1 MQSKKTTFVQV
12 TAAIGLLLLGFWIRG
27 LFGSHASHGGANPH
41 DAAGQQEE
49 TTRWTCSMH
58 PEINLLKPGS
68 CPKCGMALIPR
79 LDDGGPQDLP
89 RLSISA
95 SAAKLMDIEVVPV
108 ERRFVTA
115 SIRMVGKVDYDETR
129 LATITAW
136 IPGRLDRLFVDY
148 TGVPVRKGDHLVSL
162 YSPELLSG
170 QVELLQAVKAVAAL
184 QGSES
189 TLLRQ
194 STAATLEATREKLSL
209 WGLTDEQVA
218 EIEMRGTASDHT
230 TIYASA
236 GGIVVHK
243 NAVEGMYVKEGTRI
257 YTIADLSTVWI
268 KLDAYE
274 SDLEWLRYGQP
285 VEFSTVSYPGDVFE
299 GTIAFIDP
307 VLDGKTRTVKV
318 RVNVPNADGR
328 LKPDMFVTA
337 VVHAQVA
344 AGGKVMDAALSGKW
358 ICPMHPDII
367 KETAG
372 ACDLCEM
379 PLVTTESLGYVGDT
393 LAQQQAPLVIPAS
406 AALRTGTRAVV
417 YVKDPEAERPTFSG
431 REVTLGPRAGDHYLV
446 RDGLTEG
453 ELVVVQGNFKID
465 AELQIQAKPSMMSLK
480 PELASPTPPAP
491 VAQQSPLKPELIK
504 QLAPLFTAYFS
515 MQQALAA
522 DDSKAAILSM
532 EGFSQALKQVDMALF
547 GMEAHTLWMRSARSL
562 EDTVTKSTA
571 TTDVASLREH
581 FLQVS
586 QVMIG
591 LSQAWGPLGTDTAY
605 VMHCPMAFDD
615 RGADWLQDND
625 ALLNPYFGAMM
636 LHCGSIKNTIEGQP

>member
-1 MQSKKTTFVQV
+1 MQSKKTKIVQV
-12 TAAIGLLLLGFWIRG
+12 TAAIGLLLLGFWLRG
-27 LFGSHASHGGANPH
+27 LFGSPASHGGADPH
-41 DAAGQQEE
+41 HAAGHQEE

-58 PEINLLKPGS
+58 PEIDLAKGGP

-95 SAAKLMDIEVVPV
+95 SAAKLMDVQVAPV

-129 LATITAW
+129 LAYITAW

-170 QVELLQAVKAVAAL
+170 QVELLQAIKAVAAI
-184 QGSES
+184 QGSDS

-194 STAATLEATREKLSL
+194 STVATLEAAREKLGL

-218 EIEMRGTASDHT
+218 KIEMRGTASDHT
-230 TIYASA
+230 TIYAPT

-243 NAVEGMYVKEGTRI
+243 NAVEGMYVKEGTQI

-285 VEFSTVSYPGDVFE
+285 IEFSTVAYPGEVFK

-307 VLDGKTRTVKV
+307 VLDGKTRTVKI

-393 LAQQQAPLVIPAS
+393 LAQRQAPLVIPAT

-417 YVKDPEAERPTFSG
+417 YVKEPDANEPTFWG

-446 RDGLTEG
+446 REGLTEG
-453 ELVVVQGNFKID
+453 ELVVVRGNFKLD
-465 AELQIQAKPSMMSLK
+465 AELQIQAKPSMMSIRS
-480 PELASPTPPAP
+480 EVTPAP
-491 VAQQSPLKPELIK
+491 ASVALPAFKPKLKQ
-504 QLAPLFTAYFS
+504 QLAGLFASYFEI
-515 MQQALAA
+515 QQALAH
-522 DDSKAAILSM
+522 DDPNQAFLSL
-532 EGFSQALKQVDMALF
+532 EGFTDALDQVDMSLF
-547 GMEAHTLWMRSARSL
+547 DMESHALWMRSVQSL
-562 EDTVTKSTA
+562 ANAVGGVTAKTELA
-571 TTDVASLREH
+571 TLRER

-591 LSQAWGPLGTDTAY
+591 LSEAWGPLGTNTAY
-605 VMHCPMAFDD
+605 IMHCPMAFNDQ
-615 RGADWLQDND
+615 GGEWLQAND
-625 ALLNPYFGAMM
+625 SLLNPYFGATM
-636 LHCGSIKNTIEGQP
+636 LRCGSIKRTIGGQP

>member
-1 MQSKKTTFVQV
+1 MQSKNTTRVQV
-12 TAAIGLLLLGFWIRG
+12 IVAIGLLLLGFWLRG
-27 LFGSHASHGGANPH
+27 LFVSHAPH
-41 DAAGQQEE
+41 RETGQQDALGQED
-49 TTRWTCSMH
+49 TPAWWTCSMH
-58 PEINLLKPGS
+58 PEVRLPKPGP
-68 CPKCGMALIPR
+68 CPKCQMALIP
-79 LDDGGPQDLP
+79 LIDDGGPDGLP
-89 RLSISA
+89 QLSISA
-95 SAAKLMDIEVVPV
+95 SAAKLMDIQVVPV

-115 SIRMVGKVDYDETR
+115 TIRMVGRVDFDETR
-129 LATITAW
+129 LSTIAAR

-162 YSPELLSG
+162 YSPELLSA
-170 QVELLQAVKAVAAL
+170 QVELLQALKSIETIRR
-184 QGSES
+184 SES

-194 STAATLEATREKLSL
+194 STAATLEAARGKLRL
-209 WGLTDEQVA
+209 WGLTGAQVA
-218 EIEMRGTASDHT
+218 EIEERGTASDHM
-230 TIYASA
+230 TIYATT

-243 NAVEGMYVKEGTRI
+243 NAVEGMYVQEGTQI

-274 SDLEWLRYGQP
+274 SDLQWLRYGQP
-285 VEFSTVSYPGDVFE
+285 VEFSTVSYPGQVFK
-299 GTIAFIDP
+299 GTIAFIAP
-307 VLDGKTRTVKV
+307 VLDGKTRTVKI

-379 PLVTTESLGYVGDT
+379 PLVTTESLGYVDDA
-393 LAQQQAPLVIPAS
+393 LAQQQAPLVIPVS

-431 REVTLGPRAGDHYLV
+431 REILLGPRAGDHYLV
-446 RDGLTEG
+446 RDGLSEG
-453 ELVVVQGNFKID
+453 ELVVVRGNFKID

-480 PELASPTPPAP
+480 PEVAPATPAARQPA
-491 VAQQSPLKPELIK
+491 LKPELIE
-504 QLAPLFTAYFS
+504 QLAHLFTAYFS

-522 DDSKAAILSM
+522 DDPNAAILSTA
-532 EGFSQALKQVDMALF
+532 GFSNALKQVDMALF
-547 GMEAHTLWMRSARSL
+547 GMETHRLWMHSARSL
-562 EDTVTKSTA
+562 EDTVAKVTT
-571 TTDVASLREH
+571 TTDIASLREH

-591 LSQAWGPLGTDTAY
+591 LAEAWGPLGTNAAY

-615 RGADWLQDND
+615 QGGDWLQDND
-625 ALLNPYFGAMM
+625 ALLNPYFGATM
-636 LHCGSIKNTIEGQP
+636 LHCGSIKSTIEGK

>member
-1 MQSKKTTFVQV
+1 MQSKKTTSVQV
-12 TAAIGLLLLGFWIRG
+12 TVAIGLLLLGFWLRG
-27 LFGSHASHGGANPH
+27 FFGSHTPHRGTGQH
-41 DAAGQQEE
+41 DALGQEE
-49 TTRWTCSMH
+49 TPARWTCSMH
-58 PEINLLKPGS
+58 PEIDLPKAGP
-68 CPKCGMALIPR
+68 CPKCGMALIP
-79 LDDGGPQDLP
+79 LIDDGGPDDLP
-89 RLSISA
+89 QLRLSD
-95 SAAKLMDIEVVPV
+95 SAAKLMDIQVVPV

-115 SIRMVGKVDYDETR
+115 TIRMVGRVDFDETR
-129 LATITAW
+129 LSTIAAR

-148 TGVPVRKGDHLVSL
+148 TGVPVKKGDHLVSL
-162 YSPELLSG
+162 YSPELLSA
-170 QVELLQAVKAVAAL
+170 QVELLQALKSIETIRR
-184 QGSES
+184 SES

-194 STAATLEATREKLSL
+194 STAATLEAAREKLRL
-209 WGLTDEQVA
+209 WGLTDAQVA
-218 EIEMRGTASDHT
+218 EIEERGTASDHM
-230 TIYASA
+230 TIYAA
-236 GGIVVHK
+236 TGGIVVHK
-243 NAVEGMYVKEGTRI
+243 NAVEGMYVQEGTQI

-274 SDLEWLRYGQP
+274 SDLQWLRYGQP
-285 VEFSTVSYPGDVFE
+285 VEFSTVSYPGQVFK

-307 VLDGKTRTVKV
+307 VLDGKTRTVKI

-358 ICPMHPDII
+358 ICRMHPDII
-367 KETAG
+367 KEAAG

-379 PLVTTESLGYVGDT
+379 PLVTTESLGYVDDA

-446 RDGLTEG
+446 RDGLREG

-480 PELASPTPPAP
+480 PEVAPATAATPAARQPA
-491 VAQQSPLKPELIK
+491 LKPELIE

-522 DDSKAAILSM
+522 DDPNAAILSTA
-532 EGFSQALKQVDMALF
+532 GFSNALKQVDMALF
-547 GMEAHTLWMRSARSL
+547 GMETHRFWMRSARSL
-562 EDTVTKSTA
+562 EDTMAKVTA
-571 TTDVASLREH
+571 TTDIVSLREH

-605 VMHCPMAFDD
+605 VMHCPMAFDNQ
-615 RGADWLQDND
+615 GGDWLQDND
-625 ALLNPYFGAMM
+625 ALLNPYFGATM
-636 LHCGSIKNTIEGQP
+636 LHCGWKKSTIEGK

>member
-1 MQSKKTTFVQV
+1 MQSKKTTIVQV
-12 TAAIGLLLLGFWIRG
+12 NAAIGLLLLGFWLGG
-27 LFGSHASHGGANPH
+27 LFGSHASQGGADPQ
-41 DAAGQQEE
+41 DAAGQDEK
-49 TTRWTCSMH
+49 TTLWTCSMH
-58 PEINLLKPGS
+58 PEVKLLKPGL
-68 CPKCGMALIPR
+68 CPKCNMALIPFI
-79 LDDGGPQDLP
+79 DDGGPQDLP
-89 RLSISA
+89 RLSISK
-95 SAAKLMDIEVVPV
+95 SAAKLMDVQVAPV

-129 LATITAW
+129 LAYITAW

-162 YSPELLSG
+162 YSPDLLSG
-170 QVELLQAVKAVAAL
+170 QVELLQAVKAVAAI
-184 QGSES
+184 QGSDS
-189 TLLRQ
+189 ALLRQ
-194 STAATLEATREKLSL
+194 STVATLEASREKLRL
-209 WGLTDEQVA
+209 WGLTDAQVA
-218 EIEMRGTASDHT
+218 EIQRRGTASDHT
-230 TIYASA
+230 TIYAPT

-285 VEFSTVSYPGDVFE
+285 IEFTTVSYPGEVFE

-307 VLDGKTRTVKV
+307 VLDGKTRTVKI

-358 ICPMHPDII
+358 ICRMHPDII

-379 PLVTTESLGYVGDT
+379 PLVTTESLGYVGDA
-393 LAQQQAPLVIPAS
+393 LAQQQAPLVIPAT

-417 YVKDPEAERPTFSG
+417 YVKEPDANEPTFWG

-446 RDGLTEG
+446 RDGLAEG
-453 ELVVVQGNFKID
+453 ELVVVRGNFKLD
-465 AELQIQAKPSMMSLK
+465 AELQIQAKPSMMSMRPEIKPSPRAVPRAALK
-480 PELASPTPPAP
+480 P
-491 VAQQSPLKPELIK
+491 QLKQ
-504 QLAPLFTAYFS
+504 QLAGLFASYFE
-515 MQQALAA
+515 MQQALAN
-522 DDSKAAILSM
+522 DDPNEAFLSLD
-532 EGFSQALKQVDMALF
+532 GFTSALEHVDMSLF
-547 GMEAHTLWMRSARSL
+547 DMESHTLWMRSTRSL
-562 EDTVTKSTA
+562 VNAIGDVTAKTEVA
-571 TTDVASLREH
+571 TLRER
-581 FLQVS
+581 FLQLS

-591 LSQAWGPLGTDTAY
+591 LSKAWGPLGTDTAY
-605 VMHCPMAFDD
+605 IMHCPMAFDNQ
-615 RGADWLQDND
+615 GAHWLQNND
-625 ALLNPYFGAMM
+625 TLLNPYFGAMM
-636 LHCGSIKNTIEGQP
+636 LHCGSIKSTIKGE